1 MDKID
6 HGTQSNMAN
15 FGSRDDMHILN
26 VLVES
31 VRGLRPVSGSFSEL
45 GLPDPELLDELGAEL
60 V

>member
-1 MDKID
+1 MKKTT
-6 HGTQSNMAN
+6 HNSQEATGFT
-15 FGSRDDMHILN
+15 FGDDMHVLN

-45 GLPDPELLDELGAEL
+45 GLPDPDLLDELGVEL